1 MERIGIKKNAYI
13 IYKKHRIDDADIISG
28 YMELPKAVTMAEV
41 TNIGK
46 GNFTFS
52 VRIKSRSDVRKSYQS
67 EFSVEILGKNGDK
80 QWRDEYNVRLYAVV
94 SMKGE
99 TRKTHMHRPLPS
111 MEALSKS
118 SMDDISLEVGNK
130 FKQDKLATE
139 RRRMNRANYS
149 IFDSSK
155 TYDDFLSEAE
165 DILDI
170 DRYGISW
177 GLGKSCLNVRWCFWN
192 GAARGKD

>member
-1 MERIGIKKNAYI
+1 M
-13 IYKKHRIDDADIISG
+13 
-28 YMELPKAVTMAEV
+28 
-41 TNIGK
+41 
-46 GNFTFS
+46 
-52 VRIKSRSDVRKSYQS
+52 
-67 EFSVEILGKNGDK
+67 
-80 QWRDEYNVRLYAVV
+80 RLYAVV

-118 SMDDISLEVGNK
+118 SVDDISVEVGNK

-177 GLGKSCLNVRWCFWN
+177 GLGRAVLMCDGVFGMALQEEKISI
-192 GAARGKD
+192 KDNPFIGVDSISSLGQIDEGDSSKELADLT